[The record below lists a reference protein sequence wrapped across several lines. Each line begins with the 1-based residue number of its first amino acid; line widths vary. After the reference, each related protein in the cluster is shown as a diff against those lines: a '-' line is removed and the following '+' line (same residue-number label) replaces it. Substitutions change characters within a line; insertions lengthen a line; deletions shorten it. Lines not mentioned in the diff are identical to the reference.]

1 MQSYTFISSLFYG
14 LRARASNAASDILL
28 MEVISQPRAFPLGMA
43 IFFFCNKKNRTS
55 IKVPRPD
62 GSVINMEEKGSTV
75 VSREIRKMA
84 HQSPPLKGSA
94 VLMVLYRN
102 QSWRGI
108 NLRRKRED
116 WPVNCH
122 FHSTNAV
129 LKALWGTALE
139 SRAGRAV
146 AYTQHTYIGVASKAM
161 LEETPK
167 WKLRFDLWLTLSFS
181 NRNGICMPFLLQR
194 ALPYSK
200 KTMTLGHCSIYI
212 VHHYPSF

>member
-1 MQSYTFISSLFYG
+1 MYLNADKGNKEHRTKCVCKAIHLYHLFFYG
-14 LRARASNAASDILL
+14 FKRARKQCSIWYPSDGGYFPASCFSLRYGN
-28 MEVISQPRAFPLGMA
+28 
-43 IFFFCNKKNRTS
+43 FFCNKKNRTS

-94 VLMVLYRN
+94 ALMVLYRN
-102 QSWRGI
+102 QSWHGI

-146 AYTQHTYIGVASKAM
+146 AYTQQTIHIS
-161 LEETPK
+161 E
-167 WKLRFDLWLTLSFS
+167 
-181 NRNGICMPFLLQR
+181 
-194 ALPYSK
+194 
-200 KTMTLGHCSIYI
+200 
-212 VHHYPSF
+212 